1 MSSLNLSLAELL
13 HRLRGL
19 KLVRLF
25 FSGNPW
31 KYSAIF
37 INIYKEHGP
46 SWAYVL
52 ANVHGKCLLVQCHNV
67 LRFKG
72 QFEDVQLGE
81 FVAIAKPMAMRRYS
95 VSSSPLA
102 PGADP
107 NVVTATVGQ
116 VKFTTGTGRPAVQKC
131 GLLTVPNLYRY
142 IYVIYN
148 IHQYPN
154 NYNS

>member
-19 KLVRLF
+19 KICDYFLPEIH
-25 FSGNPW
+25 GNILKHSPIF
-31 KYSAIF
+31 AICMGH
-37 INIYKEHGP
+37 HGP
-46 SWAYVL
+46 MSWQMSM
-52 ANVHGKCLLVQCHNV
+52 ANAFWFKVTKV

-116 VKFTTGTGRPAVQKC
+116 VKFTTGTGRRAVQKC

-142 IYVIYN
+142 LIFDIV
-148 IHQYPN
+148 
-154 NYNS
+154 

>member
-1 MSSLNLSLAELL
+1 MNQYLIFARSM
-13 HRLRGL
+13 GL
-19 KLVRLF
+19 C
-25 FSGNPW
+25 P
-31 KYSAIF
+31 
-37 INIYKEHGP
+37 
-46 SWAYVL
+46 
-52 ANVHGKCLLVQCHNV
+52 GKCLLVQCHQV

-116 VKFTTGTGRPAVQKC
+116 VKFTTGTGRRAVQKC

-142 IYVIYN
+142 LI
-148 IHQYPN
+148 
-154 NYNS
+154 

>member
-1 MSSLNLSLAELL
+1 MEEQFVSL
-13 HRLRGL
+13 G
-19 KLVRLF
+19 
-25 FSGNPW
+25 
-31 KYSAIF
+31 
-37 INIYKEHGP
+37 
-46 SWAYVL
+46 YV
-52 ANVHGKCLLVQCHNV
+52 Q

-116 VKFTTGTGRPAVQKC
+116 VKFTTGTGRRQCRSVDCDYSQSIPIS
-131 GLLTVPNLYRY
+131 YRY
-142 IYVIYN
+142 LIEYLNIISEYVLSDIL
-148 IHQYPN
+148 II
-154 NYNS
+154 